1 MASKRLSRKT
11 RKTLQHIVFHPTK
24 REQAVALANARK
36 DCDKL
41 WNLIFGCNVDIIN
54 EKKNILSVK
63 VEDEVIMKDCLYH
76 IIFGRKTAC
85 P

>member
-1 MASKRLSRKT
+1 MADLLPANVSKYPKAPHKYVFEEDKYTELGV
-11 RKTLQHIVFHPTK
+11 LVFHPTK

-54 EKKNILSVK
+54 EKKNILS
-63 VEDEVIMKDCLYH
+63 
-76 IIFGRKTAC
+76 GRSRTKS
-85 P
+85 